1 MFYRWLILLMW
12 VAWLALWSA
21 MARGVKAPA
30 QSESAASRL
39 THVVPLLIAGY
50 LLAVPRNPIPLLNER
65 FAPLALW
72 PNALGAALTLA
83 GLAFSVWARLLL
95 AGNWSGAVQVK
106 HDHELIVDG
115 PYRWVRH
122 PIYTGLLVAFVGTAL
137 AVGEWRGVFAVVF
150 AAALCRKLRLEE
162 AVMRRQFGE
171 AYADY
176 AARVPALFP
185 FVL

>member
-1 MFYRWLILLMW
+1 MW
-12 VAWLALWSA
+12 VAWLALWMA

-30 QSESAASRL
+30 QSESRSSRL
-39 THVVPLLIAGY
+39 AHVVPLLIAGY
-50 LLAVPRNPIPLLNER
+50 LLAAPRTPISLLNER

-72 PNALGAALTLA
+72 PNMLGLALTFA
-83 GLAFSVWARLLL
+83 GLGFSVWARLLL

-137 AVGEWRGVFAVVF
+137 AIGEWRAVLAVAI
-150 AAALCRKLRLEE
+150 AAAAFSRKLRLEE
-162 AVMRRQFGE
+162 AVMRRQFGD
-171 AYADY
+171 AYGDY
-176 AARVPALFP
+176 AARVSALIP